1 MITKD
6 IIAKLN
12 FLIDDEYEAIDGYD
26 EVIKFLDDGDVFT
39 GKDVII
45 KQLEHIKD
53 EEDEHIRELS
63 ELKRF
68 VLNPNYAPD
77 LDTLK
82 ESKGHKSI
90 YRYEGPIMRFGKVVM
105 YDWEAAT
112 QASSPKEAYRNFIFK
127 AGKALGYDV
136 GSHNY
141 KVEID
146 RDGIYEIDQEDD
158 GYFDEDVM
166 NTPKHC
172 PECGSLLTDGG
183 YCPKC
188 DDGDDN

>member
-1 MITKD
+1 MVTKD

-26 EVIKFLDDGDVFT
+26 EVIKFLDDDDVFT

-68 VLNPNYAPD
+68 VLNPSYDPD

-82 ESKGHKSI
+82 ESKGPKST
-90 YRYEGPIMRFGKVVM
+90 YRYEGPIRRFGKVVVH
-105 YDWEAAT
+105 DWEATT
-112 QASSPKEAYRNFIFK
+112 QASSPKEAYKNFIWQ
-127 AGKALGYDV
+127 AGRELGHDV

-141 KVEID
+141 RVEID
-146 RDGIYEIDQEDD
+146 RDGVYEADDGDD

-166 NTPKHC
+166 NTPKRC

-188 DDGDDN
+188 DDGEDD